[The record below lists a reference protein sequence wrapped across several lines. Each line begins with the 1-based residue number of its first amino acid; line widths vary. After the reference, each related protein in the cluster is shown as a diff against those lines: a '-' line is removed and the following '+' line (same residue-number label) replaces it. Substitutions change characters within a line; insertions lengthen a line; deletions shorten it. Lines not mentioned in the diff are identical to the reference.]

1 MTAHAARR
9 LVKSTPRL
17 DGRVDAE
24 VELVCGC
31 VITRVLDDNRLI
43 VTDDGT
49 QLVVGST
56 RVPADTLSSG
66 RNKTGDMLRARLA

>member
-9 LVKSTPRL
+9 LVKSTPRS

-31 VITRVLDDNRLI
+31 VITRVLDENRLI
-43 VTDDGT
+43 VTDDGA
-49 QLVVGST
+49 QLVVGKYPCPKGHPVV
-56 RVPADTLSSG
+56 RPAQ
-66 RNKTGDMLRARLA
+66 